1 MARTPLA
8 DFFNRPVLKISR
20 RGARNIDD
28 IFRGII
34 NYPNYPIYQYQNGIT
49 EKRKGFSLRN
59 DSFIKHHTIFSAL
72 SGYRFSLVSTLGLI
86 FLIGA
91 LTSCAHHHHGPRDI
105 AEYIQALERPE
116 RDAYQKPDKVV
127 AALSLEPGM
136 VVADIGAGS
145 GYFTRRLAP
154 QVGTQGKVYAVDV
167 EEKMLHYNRQSL
179 ERLGLADQ
187 TTFILASQDDPQL
200 PSGQIDLVFVC
211 DAYHHLTNHSAYF
224 TKVREALTAQ
234 GRVVIID
241 FYHDERSG
249 QLNFPKDHLVPR
261 EQVIQEMKQAGY
273 QFIREHEF
281 LPKQYFLEFSAR

>member
-1 MARTPLA
+1 M
-8 DFFNRPVLKISR
+8 K
-20 RGARNIDD
+20 
-28 IFRGII
+28 
-34 NYPNYPIYQYQNGIT
+34 
-49 EKRKGFSLRN
+49 N
-59 DSFIKHHTIFSAL
+59 DSFIKHHTIFFKL
-72 SGYRFSLVSTLGLI
+72 SGHHFSLVSILGLI

-91 LTSCAHHHHGPRDI
+91 LTSCAHHHGPRDI
-105 AEYIQALERPE
+105 TEYIQALERPE
-116 RDAYQKPDKVV
+116 RDAYQKPDEVV

-145 GYFTRRLAP
+145 GYFTRRLAS

-167 EEKMLHYNRQSL
+167 EEKMLHYNRQIL
-179 ERLGLADQ
+179 EGLGLADQ
-187 TTFILASQDDPQL
+187 TMFILASQEDPQL

-224 TKVREALTAQ
+224 TKVREALTARS
-234 GRVVIID
+234 RVAIID

-261 EQVIQEMKQAGY
+261 EQVIQDMKQAGY
-273 QFIREHEF
+273 RLVREHEF

>member
-1 MARTPLA
+1 M
-8 DFFNRPVLKISR
+8 
-20 RGARNIDD
+20 RN
-28 IFRGII
+28 
-34 NYPNYPIYQYQNGIT
+34 NL
-49 EKRKGFSLRN
+49 S
-59 DSFIKHHTIFSAL
+59 IKQHTYFSAR
-72 SGYRFSLVSTLGLI
+72 SGYRFSRVFTLALI

-91 LTSCAHHHHGPRDI
+91 LTSCSHHHGPRDI

-116 RDAYQKPDKVV
+116 RDAYQKPDEVV

-145 GYFTRRLAP
+145 GYFTRRLAS
-154 QVGTQGKVYAVDV
+154 QVGIQGKVYAVDV
-167 EEKMLHYNRQSL
+167 EEKMLNYNRQNL
-179 ERLGLADQ
+179 ERLGQADQ

-273 QFIREHEF
+273 QLIRDHAF
-281 LPKQYFLEFSAR
+281 LPKQYFLEFSAQ